1 VVQLDILSGKKAGT
15 SIVARRF
22 PFQVGRSP
30 DSALVLD
37 DHGVWDRHLTFNVH
51 RGSAVVLNVEPD
63 ALATVNGA
71 ATKTNSLKNGDMVEF
86 GAVKLR
92 FSLSAARQRSQRWRE
107 VALWVGLAVVFA
119 VQVAMIYLLME

>member
-1 VVQLDILSGKKAGT
+1 VIQLDILSGKKAGT

-22 PFQVGRSP
+22 PFQIGRSV
-30 DSALVLD
+30 DSALLLED
-37 DHGVWDRHLTFNVH
+37 AGVWDRHLTLNAH
-51 RGSAVVLNVEPD
+51 RASAVVLNVQQD

-71 ATKTNSLKNGDMVEF
+71 TTQTASLKNGDMIEF

-107 VALWVGLAVVFA
+107 VALWVGLGLVFA
-119 VQVAMIYLLME
+119 AQVAIIYLLME

>member
-1 VVQLDILSGKKAGT
+1 VIQLDILSGKKAGT

-22 PFQVGRSP
+22 PFRVGRSS
-30 DSALVLD
+30 DSALLLD
-37 DHGVWDRHLTFNVH
+37 DGGVWDRHLTFNSH
-51 RGSAVVLNVEPD
+51 RGSAVVLNVQQD

-71 ATKTNSLKNGDMVEF
+71 PMQTASLKNGDVIEF

-107 VALWVGLAVVFA
+107 IALWVGLGLVFA
-119 VQVAMIYLLME
+119 GQIAIIYLLME